1 MVVLNLVYGILYGIV
16 GQVLSFIQL
25 QAGVRWGWTEKYTI
39 PLMLLGLPISWVF
52 MKSVQNFILAFHGD
66 GAWGSRLA
74 GFGIGVIVFSILS
87 WILFKEGITFKTTT
101 CLILSL
107 AIILIQIFWKS

>member
-1 MVVLNLVYGILYGIV
+1 MVLLSFVSGVLWGII

-25 QAGVRWGWTEKYTI
+25 QGSIKWGWTPKYELL
-39 PLMLLGLPISWVF
+39 LMLLGLPISWAF
-52 MKSVQNFILAFHGD
+52 MKSVQSFISAFD
-66 GAWGSRLA
+66 GQSWPSRLL

-87 WILFKEGITFKTTT
+87 WMLFKEGITLKTSI

-107 AIILIQIFWKS
+107 GIILVQVLWK